1 MVVFGTLLKVIGFA
15 IIINI
20 PKLKVCKGDRSQ
32 QICKKIP
39 NDEQM
44 YSHKTILNRNVHGA
58 KRAQIT
64 INSYEHES

>member
-1 MVVFGTLLKVIGFA
+1 MVVFGTLLKVIGFE

-20 PKLKVCKGDRSQ
+20 PKLKVCIGDRSL

-44 YSHKTILNRNVHGA
+44 YSYKTILNRNVHGA